1 LFVFHFI
8 SPISA
13 EFICFFIYADTAFPY
28 AKNLIF
34 AQSSSALCL
43 RQSRKKLYFSG
54 KLIALA
60 GFRFS
65 EHAHLAILLP
75 TRRMAA
81 LSPVGHLFT
90 PIFFLN
96 ICQFLDFHGQGK

>member
-43 RQSRKKLYFSG
+43 RQSRKKFYFSG
-54 KLIALA
+54 ELIALA

-65 EHAHLAILLP
+65 ERASGNLVADSTNGGVITGRTSFYSYFLFKYLP
-75 TRRMAA
+75 I
-81 LSPVGHLFT
+81 S
-90 PIFFLN
+90 
-96 ICQFLDFHGQGK
+96 